1 MTFSACSDTL
11 KARGKEHNEV
21 IFFNPNFTYSGA
33 FTNALLL
40 TTNAMRPF
48 YKHVL
53 YENLPVES
61 HLDQALHDPFNAEI
75 TSRVITSKQDAVD
88 YLTWTFLYR
97 RLPLN
102 PHYYN
107 LASSSHRH
115 ISDHLSELVEST
127 LEALSEAKCIQIVD
141 DLYVEPLNLG
151 MIAAYY
157 SIHYGTIEM
166 MSASLQA
173 NTRLRG
179 ILQVISAAAEF
190 DWLIEVRSGE
200 EAQLS
205 ALHARCPVRLGAASL
220 KFHDPHVKVA
230 ILLQCHF
237 SRIELPG
244 ELQGDL
250 EIVLNRIVPLTY
262 ALIDVLSSHGWLAPA
277 LAAMEFCQMCVQGLW
292 DSDSPLRQLPHFSAE
307 RVRAAVE
314 IGCES
319 VSEFVDLEDSGKLA
333 LLRGLPGNSIA
344 EIAAFSNEYPSD
356 LEVALLSGSEL
367 KCLSGEDV
375 SLTVSLSLDRE
386 AEDSAL
392 SVVAFKPEK
401 FPSVKEIAWWV
412 VVGNPVDR
420 SILAIKR
427 VTLPIGSSARQVEL
441 DFAAPESS
449 HEASVSLKVYVLCD
463 SFMGCDQEL
472 DFSLL
477 IQTGAV
483 AVEAAANDQ

>member
-1 MTFSACSDTL
+1 LFSS
-11 KARGKEHNEV
+11 
-21 IFFNPNFTYSGA
+21 S

-40 TTNAMRPF
+40 TTNAMKPF

-53 YENLPVES
+53 HENLPIES
-61 HLDQALHDPFNAEI
+61 HLDQSLHDHFNSEI
-75 TSRVITSKQDAVD
+75 NSRVISSKQDAVD

-107 LASSSHRH
+107 LASASHRH

-127 LEALSEAKCIQIVD
+127 LESLSETKCIQIID
-141 DLYVEPLNLG
+141 ELYVEPLNLG

-166 MSASLQA
+166 MASSLQA

-190 DWLIEVRSGE
+190 DWLVEIRVGE
-200 EAQLS
+200 ESQLS

-237 SRIELPG
+237 SRIELPL

-250 EIVLNRIVPLTY
+250 DIILNRIVALNY
-262 ALIDVLSSHGWLAPA
+262 ALIDVLSSQGWLAPA

-292 DSDSPLRQLPHFSAE
+292 DSDSSLRQLPHFSVERIKLAAE
-307 RVRAAVE
+307 VS
-314 IGCES
+314 CES
-319 VSEFVDLEDSGKLA
+319 ISEFVELEDSAKLSI
-333 LLRGLPGNSIA
+333 LKGLPSRAIA
-344 EIAAFSNEYPSD
+344 EIAGFANNYPSD
-356 LEVALLSGSEL
+356 LEVALVDGAEISCKSGQDISLS
-367 KCLSGEDV
+367 V
-375 SLTVSLSLDRE
+375 SLTLER
-386 AEDSAL
+386 EDSDFT
-392 SVVAFKPEK
+392 VKFKPSR
-401 FPSVKEIAWWV
+401 FPCVKEMAWWV
-412 VVGNPVDR
+412 LVGNPVDR
-420 SILAIKR
+420 TILAIKR
-427 VTLPIGSSARQVEL
+427 VNLPSNSSSRQVEL
-441 DFAAPESS
+441 DFAAPEVS
-449 HEASVSLKVYVLCD
+449 HETSMSLKVYVLCD

-472 DFSLL
+472 DFS
-477 IQTGAV
+477 IFI
-483 AVEAAANDQ
+483 EI

>member
-1 MTFSACSDTL
+1 
-11 KARGKEHNEV
+11 
-21 IFFNPNFTYSGA
+21 
-33 FTNALLL
+33 
-40 TTNAMRPF
+40 MRPF

-53 YENLPVES
+53 YENLPIES
-61 HLDQALHDPFNAEI
+61 HLDQALHDLFNSEI

-88 YLTWTFLYR
+88 YLTWTYLYR

-107 LASSSHRH
+107 LASASHRH
-115 ISDHLSELVEST
+115 ISDHLSELVENT

-157 SIHYGTIEM
+157 NIHYGTIEM

-179 ILQVISAAAEF
+179 ILQVIAAAAEF
-190 DWLIEVRSGE
+190 DWLIVVRSGE

-250 EIVLNRIVPLTY
+250 EIILNRIVPLTY

-292 DSDSPLRQLPHFSAE
+292 DSDSPLRQLPHFTAE
-307 RVRAAVE
+307 RVKAAGE

-319 VSEFVDLEDSGKLA
+319 VAEFVDLEDAEKLA
-333 LLRGLPGNSIA
+333 LLRGLPGKSIA
-344 EIAAFSNEYPSD
+344 EIAALANEYPSD
-356 LEVALLSGSEL
+356 LEVALLSGAE
-367 KCLSGEDV
+367 LSGKPGEDL
-375 SLTVSLSLDRE
+375 SLTVSLSLERE
-386 AEDSAL
+386 SF
-392 SVVAFKPEK
+392 AFKPEK

-420 SILAIKR
+420 TILAIKR
-427 VTLPIGSSARQVEL
+427 VTLQTGTSARQVEL
-441 DFAAPESS
+441 DFAAPEAS
-449 HEASVSLKVYVLCD
+449 HDTSLSLKVYVLCD

-477 IQTGAV
+477 IQA
-483 AVEAAANDQ
+483 

>member
-1 MTFSACSDTL
+1 
-11 KARGKEHNEV
+11 
-21 IFFNPNFTYSGA
+21 
-33 FTNALLL
+33 
-40 TTNAMRPF
+40 MRPF

-53 YENLPVES
+53 YENLPIES
-61 HLDQALHDPFNAEI
+61 HLDQALHDPFNSEI

-88 YLTWTFLYR
+88 YLTWTYLYR

-107 LASSSHRH
+107 LASASHRH

-157 SIHYGTIEM
+157 NIHYGTIEM

-179 ILQVISAAAEF
+179 ILQVIAAAAEF

-205 ALHARCPVRLGAASL
+205 ALHSRCPVRLGAASL
-220 KFHDPHVKVA
+220 KFHYPHVKVA

-250 EIVLNRIVPLTY
+250 EIILNRIIPLTY

-277 LAAMEFCQMCVQGLW
+277 LAAMEFGQMCVQGLW
-292 DSDSPLRQLPHFSAE
+292 DSDSPLRQLPHFTAE
-307 RVRAAVE
+307 RVKAAGE

-319 VSEFVDLEDSGKLA
+319 VAEFVDLEDSEKLA
-333 LLRGLPGNSIA
+333 LLRGLPGKSIA
-344 EIAAFSNEYPSD
+344 EIAALANEYPSD
-356 LEVALLSGSEL
+356 LEVALLSGAE
-367 KCLSGEDV
+367 LSGKPGEDL
-375 SLTVSLSLDRE
+375 SLTVSLSLERE
-386 AEDSAL
+386 SF
-392 SVVAFKPEK
+392 SFKPEK

-412 VVGNPVDR
+412 LVGNPVDR
-420 SILAIKR
+420 TILAIKR
-427 VTLPIGSSARQVEL
+427 VTLQAGTSAHQVEL
-441 DFAAPESS
+441 DFAAPDAS
-449 HEASVSLKVYVLCD
+449 HDTSLSLKVYVLCD

-477 IQTGAV
+477 IQA
-483 AVEAAANDQ
+483 

>member
-1 MTFSACSDTL
+1 MTIYLYF
-11 KARGKEHNEV
+11 
-21 IFFNPNFTYSGA
+21 YSGT

-53 YENLPVES
+53 YENLPIES

-107 LASSSHRH
+107 LASASHRH

-127 LEALSEAKCIQIVD
+127 LESLSEAKCIQIVD

-157 SIHYGTIEM
+157 SIHYGTIDM
-166 MSASLQA
+166 MSASLQV

-179 ILQVISAAAEF
+179 ILQVIAAAAEF

-200 EAQLS
+200 EAQLA
-205 ALHARCPVRLGAASL
+205 ALHGRCPVRLGAASL

-250 EIVLNRIVPLTY
+250 DIVLNRIVPLAY
-262 ALIDVLSSHGWLAPA
+262 AMIDVLSSHGWLAPA

-307 RVRAAVE
+307 RVKAASE

-319 VSEFVDLEDSGKLA
+319 VSEFVDLEDSDKLS
-333 LLRGLPGNSIA
+333 LLRGLPGKSIA
-344 EIAAFSNEYPSD
+344 EIAALSNEYPSD
-356 LEVALLSGSEL
+356 LEVALLTGAEL
-367 KCLSGEDV
+367 TARSGEDV
-375 SLTVSLSLDRE
+375 SLTVSLSLERE
-386 AEDSAL
+386 AEGEDSPA
-392 SVVAFKPEK
+392 SVAFKPER
-401 FPSVKEIAWWV
+401 FPNAKEIAWWV

-420 SILAIKR
+420 TILAVKR
-427 VTLPIGSSARQVEL
+427 VTLLTGSSARQVEL
-441 DFAAPESS
+441 DFAAPETLHANSI
-449 HEASVSLKVYVLCD
+449 SLKVYVLCD

-477 IQTGAV
+477 IQS
-483 AVEAAANDQ
+483 D

>member
-1 MTFSACSDTL
+1 ML
-11 KARGKEHNEV
+11 KVKGNNLFVFFV
-21 IFFNPNFTYSGA
+21 IIINVYSGT
-33 FTNALLL
+33 FTNVLLL
-40 TTNAMRPF
+40 TTNAMKPF
-48 YKHVL
+48 YKHVI
-53 YENLPVES
+53 YENLPIES
-61 HLDQALHDPFNAEI
+61 HLDQALPDPFNSEI

-107 LASSSHRH
+107 LASASHRH

-127 LEALSEAKCIQIVD
+127 LEALSEAKCIQIIE

-166 MSASLQA
+166 MSSSLQA

-200 EAQLS
+200 EAILS
-205 ALHARCPVRLGAASL
+205 ALHGCCPVRLGAASL

-237 SRIELPG
+237 SRIELSG

-250 EIVLNRIVPLTY
+250 EVILNRIIPLTY

-292 DSDSPLRQLPHFSAE
+292 DSDSPLRQLPHFTME
-307 RVRAAVE
+307 KVKAAGE

-319 VSEFVDLEDSGKLA
+319 IFEFVDLEDSDKLSLLQGLSGKCI
-333 LLRGLPGNSIA
+333 S
-344 EIAAFSNEYPSD
+344 EIAHFANEYPSD
-356 LEVALLSGSEL
+356 LEVALLSGAEL
-367 KCLSGEDV
+367 TSPSGEDMT
-375 SLTVSLSLDRE
+375 LTVSLTLDRE
-386 AEDSAL
+386 DESGNPNS
-392 SVVAFKPEK
+392 SVTFKPER
-401 FPSVKEIAWWV
+401 FPVSKEISWWV
-412 VVGNPVDR
+412 LVGNPVDR
-420 SILAIKR
+420 TILAIKR
-427 VTLPIGSSARQVEL
+427 VTLQCGSSSRKVEL
-441 DFAAPESS
+441 DFSAPESS
-449 HEASVSLKVYVLCD
+449 HETSISLKVYVLCD

-477 IQTGAV
+477 IQSK
-483 AVEAAANDQ
+483 ESN

>member
-1 MTFSACSDTL
+1 MTYLISFFSS
-11 KARGKEHNEV
+11 
-21 IFFNPNFTYSGA
+21 S

-40 TTNAMRPF
+40 TTNAMKPF

-53 YENLPVES
+53 YENLPIES
-61 HLDQALHDPFNAEI
+61 HLDQSLHDHFNSEI

-107 LASSSHRH
+107 LASASHRH

-127 LEALSEAKCIQIVD
+127 LESLNEAKCIQIVD
-141 DLYVEPLNLG
+141 ELYVEPLNLG

-166 MSASLQA
+166 MASSLQA

-190 DWLIEVRSGE
+190 DWLIEVRVGE
-200 EAQLS
+200 EVQLA
-205 ALHARCPVRLGAASL
+205 ALHSRCPVRLGAASL

-237 SRIELPG
+237 SRIELPA

-250 EIVLNRIVPLTY
+250 ETILNRIVPLTY
-262 ALIDVLSSHGWLAPA
+262 GLIDVLSSHGWLAPA

-292 DSDSPLRQLPHFSAE
+292 DSDSPLRQLPHFNPE
-307 RVRAAVE
+307 RVKIASE
-314 IGCES
+314 LGCETI
-319 VSEFVDLEDSGKLA
+319 SEFVELEDSAKLSI
-333 LLRGLPGNSIA
+333 LKGLPGRSIS
-344 EIAAFSNEYPSD
+344 EIAAFANDYPSD
-356 LEVALLSGSEL
+356 LEVALLSGSEIVG
-367 KCLSGEDV
+367 KTGEDI
-375 SLTVSLSLDRE
+375 SLSVSLSLDRE
-386 AEDSAL
+386 DSETGET
-392 SVVAFKPEK
+392 VIKFKPNK
-401 FPSVKEIAWWV
+401 FPSVKEIAWWIL
-412 VVGNPVDR
+412 VGNPVDR
-420 SILAIKR
+420 TILAIKR
-427 VTLPIGSSARQVEL
+427 VTLPSNTSNRQVEL
-441 DFAAPESS
+441 DFAVPEAS
-449 HEASVSLKVYVLCD
+449 HETSLSLKVYVLCD

-477 IQTGAV
+477 IQV
-483 AVEAAANDQ
+483 

>member
-1 MTFSACSDTL
+1 
-11 KARGKEHNEV
+11 
-21 IFFNPNFTYSGA
+21 
-33 FTNALLL
+33 
-40 TTNAMRPF
+40 MRPF

-53 YENLPVES
+53 YENLPIES
-61 HLDQALHDPFNAEI
+61 HLDQALHDPFNSEI
-75 TSRVITSKQDAVD
+75 TSRVITSKQDAID

-107 LASSSHRH
+107 LASASHRH

-141 DLYVEPLNLG
+141 DLYIEPLNLG
-151 MIAAYY
+151 MIAD
-157 SIHYGTIEM
+157 
-166 MSASLQA
+166 
-173 NTRLRG
+173 TRLRG

-190 DWLIEVRSGE
+190 DWIIEVRSGE
-200 EAQLS
+200 EVQLS

-250 EIVLNRIVPLTY
+250 EIVLNRIIPLTY
-262 ALIDVLSSHGWLAPA
+262 ALIDVLSSQGWLAPA

-292 DSDSPLRQLPHFSAE
+292 DSDSPLRQLPNFNVE
-307 RVRAAVE
+307 RVKAAGE
-314 IGCES
+314 LGCES
-319 VSEFVDLEDSGKLA
+319 IAEFVDLEDSAKLS
-333 LLRGLPGNSIA
+333 LLRGLPGKCIA
-344 EIAAFSNEYPSD
+344 EIAAFANEYPSD
-356 LEVALLSGSEL
+356 LEVALLSGAEL
-367 KCLSGEDV
+367 TSRAGEDV

-386 AEDSAL
+386 SGSDESSA
-392 SVVAFKPEK
+392 VINFKPEK
-401 FPSVKEIAWWV
+401 FPCVKEIAWWV

-420 SILAIKR
+420 TILAIKR
-427 VTLPIGSSARQVEL
+427 ATLQAGSSSRQVEL
-441 DFAAPESS
+441 DFSAPEAS
-449 HEASVSLKVYVLCD
+449 HDTSISLKVYVLCD

-477 IQTGAV
+477 IQAI
-483 AVEAAANDQ
+483 Q